1 MSEDDGT
8 RDAYTSHLPRD
19 VHESLA
25 KDLFN
30 RVWDLID
37 KPARSIIESDAMVHA
52 AHASRFHWGVAGGPL
67 QWARGEWQLS
77 RVYAILGRLPAARFH
92 ARRCQ
97 DLVQQHTLGPFDE
110 AFADEAMAR
119 VCALSG
125 DFCERDRLLRRARA
139 ASTRVTSTGD
149 REWIEHN
156 LDDVSQL
163 SRLQIPAEDA

>member
-1 MSEDDGT
+1 MSEGDDT
-8 RDAYTSHLPRD
+8 RDAYTSHLPRG

-25 KDLFN
+25 RDLFN

-37 KPARSIIESDAMVHA
+37 KPDRSITENDAMVQA
-52 AHASRFHWGVAGGPL
+52 AHASRFHWGVAGGPR

-92 ARRCQ
+92 ARRCK
-97 DLVQQHTLGPFDE
+97 DLVQRHTLGPFDE

-125 DFCERDRLLRRARA
+125 DSCARDRLLRRARA
-139 ASTRVTSTGD
+139 VAAQVTSTGD
-149 REWIEHN
+149 REWIEYN
-156 LDDVSQL
+156 LDAVSQL
-163 SRLQIPAEDA
+163 SRLQIPAADA